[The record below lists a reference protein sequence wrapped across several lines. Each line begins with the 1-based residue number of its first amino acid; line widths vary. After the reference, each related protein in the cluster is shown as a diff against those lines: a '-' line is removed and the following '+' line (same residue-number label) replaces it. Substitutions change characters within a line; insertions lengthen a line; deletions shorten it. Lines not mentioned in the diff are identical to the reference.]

1 MADENKSWSL
11 ANLRLPREELIEAVN
26 GANSVPAACKAMLVE
41 KINAFD
47 SKARFLRLDVHC
59 HVVKSGPK
67 NNGAIVDSGSWTLT
81 EV

>member
-41 KINAFD
+41 KISAFD
-47 SKARFLRLDVHC
+47 SKARFLRLDAHC
-59 HVVKSGPK
+59 VVVKTGAK
-67 NNGAIVDSGSWTLT
+67 NNGAIVDTLHVTLT